1 MIKHCLNV
9 SGQKI
14 YGTNKVLLASDANG
28 TVGFKFNF
36 DSEWKKLE
44 NKAAVFQRPGE
55 DMLTLVIED
64 SFVFIPW
71 EILSKAEP
79 FFLSVIAYSGQKLL
93 TTQKCVMAVADSAL
107 PIGMK
112 PSSPTEDIFSKFKNE
127 TEEKVRAE
135 YDSRLKGLE
144 KDLAKSNE
152 ELGVYKET
160 NETLK
165 AQNETLKSEKENLS
179 DENKSVKRELT
190 LCKAANYVLQERAK
204 QSDAWDEFWEN
215 SENVSGMF
223 NLTASTRVLGK
234 KIPYLNTLNITD
246 ASCMIGNEKRAGCNT
261 EKINMRFDKVKTM
274 AYFAANNQTVTDIT
288 LSNIT
293 SALEN
298 MNYAF
303 YNCTKLKN
311 IDAEFDMTNAIYVFY
326 AFTGCKSLEK
336 IRLKENTLRVNID
349 FGACEN
355 LTLESLLSILNS
367 LSPNAVKKT
376 LTLSSFSK
384 MVLRNSDFSYNDG
397 EKTYYGDVAYYWA
410 VIDKGWSF
418 SGWTV

>member
-55 DMLTLVIED
+55 DMLTLEIED

-93 TTQKCVMAVADSAL
+93 TTQKCVMAVSDSAL
-107 PIGMK
+107 PDNMK

-135 YDSRLKGLE
+135 YDSRLKELE

-152 ELGVYKET
+152 ELGVYKEA

-165 AQNETLKSEKENLS
+165 AQNETLKTEKENLS
-179 DENKSVKRELT
+179 NEYKSVKRELT
-190 LCKAANYVLQERAK
+190 LCKAANYVLQERSK
-204 QSDAWDEFWEN
+204 QADAWDEFWEN
-215 SENVSGMF
+215 SKSISGMF
-223 NLTASTRVLGK
+223 NLTTDMRDLGK
-234 KIPYLNTLNITD
+234 VIPLLNTVNATD
-246 ASCMIGNEKRAGCNT
+246 ASSMIGNQTRGGCNV
-261 EKINMRFDKVKTM
+261 EQISMRCDKVTTI
-274 AYFAANNQTVTDIT
+274 AYFSANNLVVSNIALLN
-288 LSNIT
+288 LSN
-293 SALEN
+293 SLKYMQN
-298 MNYAF
+298 AF
-303 YNCTKLKN
+303 YKCSKLKS
-311 IDAEFDMTNAIYVFY
+311 IDAEFDLTNVINVTNTFY
-326 AFTGCKSLEK
+326 GCTALEDV
-336 IRLKENTLRVNID
+336 RFKENTTKMSIS
-349 FGACEN
+349 FASCEN
-355 LTLESLLSILNS
+355 LSVDSLLSILDS
-367 LSPNAVKKT
+367 LVPNLTQRT

-384 MVLRNSDFSYNDG
+384 MVLRDSDFSYNDG
-397 EKTYYGDVAYYWA
+397 EKTYYGDAAYYWA
-410 VIDKGWSF
+410 VIDKGWMF
-418 SGWTV
+418 SGWTA

>member
-55 DMLTLVIED
+55 DMLTLEIED

-107 PIGMK
+107 PLGMK
-112 PSSPTEDIFSKFKNE
+112 PSSPTEDIFSKFKKE

-135 YDSRLKGLE
+135 YDSRLKELE

-152 ELGVYKET
+152 ELGVYKEA

-179 DENKSVKRELT
+179 NEYKSVKRELT
-190 LCKAANYVLQERAK
+190 LCKAANYILQERAK
-204 QSDAWDEFWEN
+204 QADAWDEFWEN
-215 SENVSGMF
+215 SKSISGMF
-223 NLTASTRVLGK
+223 NLTTDMRDLGK
-234 KIPYLNTLNITD
+234 VIPLLNTVNATD
-246 ASCMIGNEKRAGCNT
+246 ASSMIGNQTRGGCNV
-261 EKINMRFDKVKTM
+261 EQISMMCDKVTTI
-274 AYFAANNQTVTDIT
+274 AYFSANNLVV
-288 LSNIT
+288 SNI
-293 SALEN
+293 ALLN
-298 MNYAF
+298 LSDSLKYMQNAF
-303 YNCTKLKN
+303 YKCSKLKS
-311 IDAEFDMTNAIYVFY
+311 IDAEFDLTNVINVTNAFY
-326 AFTGCKSLEK
+326 GCTALENV
-336 IRLKENTLRVNID
+336 RFKENTTKMSIS
-349 FGACEN
+349 FASCEN
-355 LTLESLLSILNS
+355 LSVDSLISILDS
-367 LSPNAVKKT
+367 LVPNLAQRT

-384 MVLRNSDFSYNDG
+384 MVLRDSDFSYNDG

-418 SGWTV
+418 SGWTA